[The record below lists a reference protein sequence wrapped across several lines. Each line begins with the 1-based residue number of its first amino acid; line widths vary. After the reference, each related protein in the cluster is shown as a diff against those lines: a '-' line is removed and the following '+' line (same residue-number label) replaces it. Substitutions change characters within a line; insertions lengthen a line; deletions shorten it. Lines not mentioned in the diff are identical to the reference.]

1 MNTDLNCVHSFG
13 ISIYLSIYLYL
24 YIDIDIDIDIDI
36 ERVLLHLNK
45 QTKIMSQIVPDKR
58 RMGDCRGRSELNF
71 QIADKSTK
79 SFKT

>member
-13 ISIYLSIYLYL
+13 RYIYISLS
-24 YIDIDIDIDIDI
+24 
-36 ERVLLHLNK
+36 ERERELLHLNK
-45 QTKIMSQIVPDKR
+45 QTKNMSQIVPDKR
-58 RMGDCRGRSELNF
+58 RMGDCWGRSELNF

>member
-13 ISIYLSIYLYL
+13 L
-24 YIDIDIDIDIDI
+24 YIYIYI
-36 ERVLLHLNK
+36 EREREREREKECVLLHLNK

>member
-1 MNTDLNCVHSFG
+1 MSYEHRLELCSL
-13 ISIYLSIYLYL
+13 IWAIYIYIYV
-24 YIDIDIDIDIDI
+24 YR
-36 ERVLLHLNK
+36 EREREREREKECVLLHLNK
-45 QTKIMSQIVPDKR
+45 QTNIMSQIVPDKR

>member
-24 YIDIDIDIDIDI
+24 HIDIDI